1 MTPASEQALK
11 GLRDLTTLQWY
22 IIPLLAVVFYVYT
35 LEIKKARESANWD
48 AVFAGITLFG
58 TDFLFETINGWVFA
72 LSGYSALWTTPGPT
86 ALRTTVG
93 WNIEIM
99 FMFSIAGII
108 WYNTLSTDRNAKVF
122 GIPDRLFWVIAYA
135 AFCVFVE
142 CMLNMGG
149 HLVWDWAYYGRS
161 LKGIWP
167 IFFCAYFPLFLSPM
181 LVIGLKDDR
190 RKATAVAAIYAAA
203 GAMNVLA
210 LGVLGWKY

>member
-1 MTPASEQALK
+1 MTPSSEQALK
-11 GLRDLTTLQWY
+11 GLRDLSTLQWY
-22 IIPLLAVVFYVYT
+22 VIPLLAVVFYIYT
-35 LEIKKARESANWD
+35 LEIKNARESKNWD
-48 AVFAGITLFG
+48 AVFAGLALFG

-72 LSGYSALWTTPGPT
+72 LSCYSALWTTPGET

-108 WYNTLSTDRNAKVF
+108 WYNTLPFDRSTKVL
-122 GIPDRLFWVIAYA
+122 GIPNRLFWVIAYA
-135 AFCVFVE
+135 IFCVFVE
-142 CMLNMGG
+142 CLLNMGG

-161 LKGIWP
+161 LKGVWP

-190 RKATAVAAIYAAA
+190 RKAIAVGAIYAVAA
-203 GAMNVLA
+203 AMNLLA
-210 LGVLGWKY
+210 FWVLGWNY

>member
-1 MTPASEQALK
+1 MTPASDQALK

-22 IIPLLAVVFYVYT
+22 VIPLLAVVFCVYT
-35 LEIKKARESANWD
+35 LEIKKARESGSWD
-48 AVFAGITLFG
+48 AVFAGATLFG

-72 LSGYSALWTTPGPT
+72 LSGYAALWTTPGPT

-99 FMFSIAGII
+99 FMFALAGII
-108 WYNTLSTDRNAKVF
+108 WHNTLPENRFTKVL
-122 GIPDRLFWVIAYA
+122 GIPNRLFWVIAYA

-142 CMLNMGG
+142 CLLNMGG

-161 LKGIWP
+161 LRGIWP

-181 LVIGLKDDR
+181 LVTGLESNRAKII
-190 RKATAVAAIYAAA
+190 TVGAIYGAAA
-203 GAMNVLA
+203 AMNLLA
-210 LGVLGWKY
+210 LGVLGWEY